1 MIYETIALVL
11 LGLAAAWQAQLQPH
25 DVPEERK
32 VMDIREIEEARPVS
46 PAYAAQP
53 IPCGKDAPTFG
64 AFCKQ
69 ELYPFTRVQFN
80 ASTPGPGIPLGT
92 QVPSL

>member
-1 MIYETIALVL
+1 MIHEMITLALL
-11 LGLAAAWQAQLQPH
+11 SLATAWQARPH
-25 DVPEERK
+25 DIPEKKE
-32 VMDIREIEEARPVS
+32 VREVKEIVEAR

-80 ASTPGPGIPLGT
+80 ASTSGPGIPLGT